1 MAEIRH
7 GGGMRY
13 GPIFGVCAVWPVFWR
28 LRAGQKSSNTCE
40 FQYLWLVARSAE
52 SVAPIPRMVDDNI
65 REEAVIPA
73 SQHFLRLK
81 VPL

>member
-1 MAEIRH
+1 M
-7 GGGMRY
+7 GGGCRTV
-13 GPIFGVCAVWPVFWR
+13 PFLEFVRCAGFLETAR
-28 LRAGQKSSNTCE
+28 RKKSSNTCE

>member
-1 MAEIRH
+1 MYALERQNILIPT
-7 GGGMRY
+7 Y
-13 GPIFGVCAVWPVFWR
+13 GPIIDASKKNW
-28 LRAGQKSSNTCE
+28 KY